1 MGQSMDRAWQIEQ
14 EFWQDSAG
22 PGPAHWF
29 ARYMAADGFIV
40 LPNRVVSRDGLV
52 HGWSDRGPLR
62 TWELGQP
69 SFTVIEGG
77 NLVMNYEAHLEAD
90 WLPGYDAYITSV
102 YVWGAG
108 DWSMICRTHTPRG
121 AFPF

>member
-1 MGQSMDRAWQIEQ
+1 M
-14 EFWQDSAG
+14 
-22 PGPAHWF
+22 
-29 ARYMAADGFIV
+29 
-40 LPNRVVSRDGLV
+40 

-121 AFPF
+121 RSRSSLSHDRPAQNGKAPERETVPRR